1 MSKRIGRTAFCIPSD
16 IHDSAGGVLE
26 WERAGEGWA
35 GKQRGWNLV
44 RVAGLGVW
52 RSTDKQDK

>member
-1 MSKRIGRTAFCIPSD
+1 MAFCIPSD
-16 IHDSAGGVLE
+16 IHDSAGKVLE
-26 WERAGEGWA
+26 WERAGEVWA

-44 RVAGLGVW
+44 RVAGLGMW